1 MDDSRSTVMG
11 YRSNYSDGEDR
22 YRCIRK
28 KKKKR
33 KKNEDNNDRI
43 NRLID
48 NRIGAIIFFFYF
60 YV

>member
-22 YRCIRK
+22 CIR

-33 KKNEDNNDRI
+33 KKNKDNNDRI